1 LFGSTGLEV
10 LRLQISQLLLEQGF
24 FLCIDLGLFQLLQE
38 KLVPCE
44 SGVGIT

>member
-38 KLVPCE
+38 KLVPSE